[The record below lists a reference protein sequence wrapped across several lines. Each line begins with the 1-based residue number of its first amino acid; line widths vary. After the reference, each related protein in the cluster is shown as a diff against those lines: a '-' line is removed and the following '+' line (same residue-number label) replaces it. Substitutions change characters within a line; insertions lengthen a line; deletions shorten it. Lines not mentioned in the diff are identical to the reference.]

1 MPFEAAKITGQPVE
15 PAGKRSFKSLG
26 SIGRQKGLQRSLD
39 DRGLAGVPRGGVIG
53 ETAHQISP

>member
-15 PAGKRSFKSLG
+15 PAGKCCFKPLG
-26 SIGRQKGLQRSLD
+26 GVGRQEGFQRSLD
-39 DRGLAGVPRGGVIG
+39 DRRLAGVPRGGVIG